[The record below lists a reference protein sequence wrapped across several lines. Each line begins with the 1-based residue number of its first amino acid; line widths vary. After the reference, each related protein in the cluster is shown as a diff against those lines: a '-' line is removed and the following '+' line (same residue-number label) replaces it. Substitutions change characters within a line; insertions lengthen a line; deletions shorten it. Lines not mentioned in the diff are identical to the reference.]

1 MSIVNCQT
9 EGDIRT
15 KPNTMKADEIQKESS
30 EVSLLPP
37 ASGSS
42 VLNVGTAERI
52 LSVTAG
58 ALLATYGLR
67 KMKKVSSMP
76 ILLAGGF
83 LMLRGATGY
92 CPVNS
97 VLHRNTAERGA
108 AAVQA
113 SVSYVINKPRQ
124 EVYAYW
130 RKLEHLP
137 LFMKHLD
144 SIHQISET
152 HSQWKAVLPG
162 NVGTL
167 SWTAQVVDDQPGEY
181 IAWSSI
187 PGSAI
192 DNAGYVHFHDAP
204 RNATE
209 IKAAISY
216 RLPGGD
222 LGSLAGQLFN
232 PYLQDII
239 RDDLKRFKYNIEG
252 GVNYERGRDYD
263 DR

>member
-1 MSIVNCQT
+1 
-9 EGDIRT
+9 
-15 KPNTMKADEIQKESS
+15 MKAEDTSHKTSS

-42 VLNVGTAERI
+42 VVNVGTTERI
-52 LSVTAG
+52 LSVTGG

-67 KMKKVSSMP
+67 NMKKLSSLP
-76 ILLAGGF
+76 ILLAGSF
-83 LMLRGATGY
+83 LMMRGATGY

-97 VLHRNTAERGA
+97 VLRRNTAERGST
-108 AAVQA
+108 AVEA
-113 SVSYVINKPRQ
+113 SASYVINKPRQ

-137 LFMKHLD
+137 LFMKHLV
-144 SIHQISET
+144 SIRQLDET
-152 HSQWKAVLPG
+152 HSLWKATLPG
-162 NVGTL
+162 SVGTI
-167 SWTAQVVDDQPGEY
+167 SWTAEVVDDQPGEY

-192 DNAGYVHFHDAP
+192 DNAGYVHFLDAP
-204 RNATE
+204 RNGTELKAT
-209 IKAAISY
+209 ISY

-222 LGSLAGQLFN
+222 LGSLAAQLFN

-239 RDDLKRFKYNIEG
+239 VEDLRRFKYNVEG
-252 GVNYERGRDYD
+252 GVNYVRGTEEDER
-263 DR
+263 